1 MVALTKHCLEVW
13 QLVNIMLSYALEY
26 YGEEN
31 LSNQP
36 AVYGMLSALYN
47 GTTDADKPLTDKMIT
62 MWTNFAKS
70 G

>member
-1 MVALTKHCLEVW
+1 
-13 QLVNIMLSYALEY
+13 MLSYALEY